1 MKCDPTLYRAAPPS
15 LAVKPRLIRQLFL
28 PPLILMLMI
37 GLGYIAYLVSE
48 HSGIK
53 SLRETGER
61 QLELHARTVESEI
74 SKYTYLPSVLELES
88 SVSQLLNEP
97 GPELQ
102 QQVNRY
108 LEGLNRRSRSRAIY
122 VMDTT
127 GRVLAT
133 SNWRDAD
140 SYQGED
146 LSFRAYFQDA
156 VRGLPG
162 RFYGIGTTTGES
174 GYYLAHG
181 LEDKGRIIG
190 VAVIKVRLEALEE
203 RWQRA
208 RLEAFVSDENGII
221 ILSSDPARRL
231 KSVRPLTAEVKE
243 RLARSLQYYWW
254 PLNEL
259 VPLERETLSEGVETL
274 VFPANISVDREH
286 KKVSYLA
293 QSRPLS
299 DTAWHLTLLTPLEN
313 LRREAAN
320 QGMLVAVA
328 CALVTFLLI
337 AWNERRKVIS
347 TRLAA
352 REALQ
357 AANNELERKIAE
369 RTEHLRASN
378 ERLKAQI
385 RERRQAED
393 TLRKAQDE
401 LVQAG
406 KLAAIGQM
414 STSIAHELN
423 RPLAALRTLSGN
435 TVRFLERGA
444 LDTASTNLRTINDL
458 VDRMGLIT
466 ASLRAFAR
474 RGDDQG
480 QAQLSKAVDAAM
492 QLLGVRVEQS
502 GLTLHRDFVDATLTI
517 DQTRLEQILVNL
529 IGNALDAMF
538 DLQQPELWLTGSVI
552 DGRYRLRVRDNGH
565 GVDADARKHLFE
577 PFFTTKPGEQGL
589 GLGLTLSASL
599 AAAAGGSLSA
609 EHPQDGGTTFVLSL
623 PFIPDARHPDSPT

>member
-37 GLGYIAYLVSE
+37 GLGYIAYLISE

-97 GPELQ
+97 SPELQ

-108 LEGLNRRSRSRAIY
+108 LEGMNRRSGSRAIY

-133 SNWRDAD
+133 SNWRDSD

-231 KSVRPLTAEVKE
+231 KSVRPLTPQVKE

-259 VPLERETLSEGVETL
+259 VPLERETLSEGVESL
-274 VFPANISVDREH
+274 F
-286 KKVSYLA
+286 
-293 QSRPLS
+293 SRP
-299 DTAWHLTLLTPLEN
+299 
-313 LRREAAN
+313 
-320 QGMLVAVA
+320 
-328 CALVTFLLI
+328 
-337 AWNERRKVIS
+337 
-347 TRLAA
+347 
-352 REALQ
+352 
-357 AANNELERKIAE
+357 
-369 RTEHLRASN
+369 
-378 ERLKAQI
+378 
-385 RERRQAED
+385 
-393 TLRKAQDE
+393 
-401 LVQAG
+401 
-406 KLAAIGQM
+406 
-414 STSIAHELN
+414 TSVSI
-423 RPLAALRTLSGN
+423 GN
-435 TVRFLERGA
+435 TSR
-444 LDTASTNLRTINDL
+444 
-458 VDRMGLIT
+458 
-466 ASLRAFAR
+466 
-474 RGDDQG
+474 
-480 QAQLSKAVDAAM
+480 
-492 QLLGVRVEQS
+492 
-502 GLTLHRDFVDATLTI
+502 
-517 DQTRLEQILVNL
+517 
-529 IGNALDAMF
+529 
-538 DLQQPELWLTGSVI
+538 SVI
-552 DGRYRLRVRDNGH
+552 WPRAVR
-565 GVDADARKHLFE
+565 
-577 PFFTTKPGEQGL
+577 
-589 GLGLTLSASL
+589 
-599 AAAAGGSLSA
+599 
-609 EHPQDGGTTFVLSL
+609 
-623 PFIPDARHPDSPT
+623 

>member
-1 MKCDPTLYRAAPPS
+1 MISIKNVNKWYGDFQVLTDCSTEVSKGEVVVVCGPSGSGKSTLIKCVNALEPFQKGDIVVDGTSISDAKTNLPKLRSRVGMVFQHFELFPHLSIVENLTIAQHDHDVRDPRNGFRAQSRQPGDFHGQGADCRRLRKGRVFRRCQRPFRTCSAISRQNPSALGITHSCLPRSGSCSVQDDCDEMRLHSLSRRAAITCREASSGPPTVS
-15 LAVKPRLIRQLFL
+15 APADPPADDRAGLRRYLI
-28 PPLILMLMI
+28 
-37 GLGYIAYLVSE
+37 SE
-48 HSGIK
+48 HNGIK
-53 SLRETGER
+53 SLRESGER
-61 QLELHARTVESEI
+61 QLELHASTVESEI

-88 SVSQLLNEP
+88 SVSQLLNNP

-162 RFYGIGTTTGES
+162 RFYGIGSTSGES

-190 VAVIKVRLEALEE
+190 VAVIKVSLEALEE

-208 RLEAFVSDENGII
+208 RLEAFVTDENGII

-231 KSVRPLTAEVKE
+231 KSVRPLTPEIKE
-243 RLARSLQYYWW
+243 RMARSLQYYWW

-259 VPLERETLSEGVETL
+259 VPLERETLSEGVEKLT
-274 VFPANISVDREH
+274 FPANVSVDREH
-286 KKVSYLA
+286 TQVSYLA
-293 QSRPLS
+293 QTRPLNETS
-299 DTAWHLTLLTPLEN
+299 WHFTLLTPLED
-313 LRREAAN
+313 LRSEAASR
-320 QGMLVAVA
+320 GMLVAVA

-357 AANNELERKIAE
+357 AANDELERKIAE

-385 RERRQAED
+385 RERRQAE
-393 TLRKAQDE
+393 RH
-401 LVQAG
+401 
-406 KLAAIGQM
+406 AAPG
-414 STSIAHELN
+414 
-423 RPLAALRTLSGN
+423 SG
-435 TVRFLERGA
+435 
-444 LDTASTNLRTINDL
+444 
-458 VDRMGLIT
+458 
-466 ASLRAFAR
+466 
-474 RGDDQG
+474 
-480 QAQLSKAVDAAM
+480 
-492 QLLGVRVEQS
+492 
-502 GLTLHRDFVDATLTI
+502 
-517 DQTRLEQILVNL
+517 
-529 IGNALDAMF
+529 
-538 DLQQPELWLTGSVI
+538 
-552 DGRYRLRVRDNGH
+552 
-565 GVDADARKHLFE
+565 
-577 PFFTTKPGEQGL
+577 
-589 GLGLTLSASL
+589 
-599 AAAAGGSLSA
+599 
-609 EHPQDGGTTFVLSL
+609 
-623 PFIPDARHPDSPT
+623 